1 MRTIRRAAV
10 VATFAASA
18 FFVPVRAAPLPTG
31 RWRRPLFPHPDAH
44 SVASTSPIAAR
55 GPTDYGSVFVTHG
68 QGTTWSAP
76 VEVGVVPDGNV
87 WRFTIGAASGGR
99 AMVVLAQESSSVAAS
114 RYFDGTSWGDIVPTG
129 AHGVTLDGD

>member
-44 SVASTSPIAAR
+44 SVASTSPIAAGPAETAAVWSVAEDVYTATFDGLGWSPPVLAMGLGQFPAWPADACIAADPDGGFWIAAR
-55 GPTDYGSVFVTHG
+55 GPTDYGSVF
-68 QGTTWSAP
+68 
-76 VEVGVVPDGNV
+76 
-87 WRFTIGAASGGR
+87 
-99 AMVVLAQESSSVAAS
+99 
-114 RYFDGTSWGDIVPTG
+114 
-129 AHGVTLDGD
+129 